1 MKKMSHEI
9 QIVAPAASV
18 WDAVVDPHKYRAWT
32 REFHPTSYFE
42 GGWNKGDKIL
52 FLGQDEKGSIG
63 GMVAE
68 IAESDFPKFISIRH
82 LGYVQDGV
90 EDTQSEAVRA
100 LFPSY
105 ENYFLEEI
113 GDGKTRF
120 RVELDM
126 DESYWEMMQEMWP
139 RALKALKDVVEQA
152 ESPKIYPCLWFD
164 KEAGEAAEFYCGLFK
179 HGRLLEQLPLTTTF
193 EIMGTKI
200 MGLNGGPMYQKTTA
214 VSYFVYCN
222 GTEEIDR
229 LYAALSENGQVL
241 MPLDKYD
248 WSPRYAFV
256 QDRFG
261 VSWQLDVEDIKS
273 SQKIVPCF
281 LFANRKMGLVKKAVD
296 RFVTIFPN
304 SRILMEAPYPPAA
317 GLPEGTLL
325 FAQFRLAGYIF
336 NAMSST
342 RPEEFDFSP
351 GNSMVVECETQAEID
366 HYWEKLGEGGRYEQ
380 CGWLQ
385 DEYGISWQVVPAVLS
400 QLMADPERSGRVI
413 EAFLK
418 MKKFDIQKLL
428 DA

>member
-1 MKKMSHEI
+1 MSHEI

-18 WDAVVDPHKYRAWT
+18 WDAIVDQRKYIAWT

-42 GGWNKGDKIL
+42 GGWDKGDKIL
-52 FLGQDEKGSIG
+52 FLGQDDKGSIG

-68 IAESDFPKFISIRH
+68 IAESDFPKYISIRH
-82 LGYVQDGV
+82 LGFVQDGV
-90 EDTQSEAVRA
+90 EDTESESVRSS
-100 LFPSY
+100 FPSY
-105 ENYFLEEI
+105 ENYFLDEI
-113 GDGKTRF
+113 GDGKTLF

-126 DESYWEMMQEMWP
+126 DEGFWEMMDEMWP

-152 ESPKIYPCLWFD
+152 ESPQIYPCLWFD

-179 HGRLLEQLPLTTTF
+179 HARILDQNPMASTF
-193 EIMGTKI
+193 EIMGTK
-200 MGLNGGPMYQKTTA
+200 MMSLNGGPMYQKTTA
-214 VSYFVYCN
+214 ISYFVYCN
-222 GTEEIDR
+222 GAEEIDR
-229 LYAALSENGQVL
+229 LYAALSEGGMVM

-273 SQKIVPCF
+273 VQKVVPCF
-281 LFANRKMGLVKKAVD
+281 LFANRKMGMAKTAIDNLVS
-296 RFVTIFPN
+296 IFPN
-304 SRILMEAPYPPAA
+304 SRILMEAPYPPEAS
-317 GLPEGTLL
+317 LPEGILL
-325 FAQFRLAGYIF
+325 FAQIRVAGYLF

-342 RPEEFDFSP
+342 RPEAFDFSP

-366 HYWEKLGEGGRYEQ
+366 QYWEKLGEEGHHEQ
-380 CGWLQ
+380 CGWLE
-385 DEYGISWQVVPAVLS
+385 DRFGISWQVVPAVLS
-400 QLMADPERSGRVI
+400 KLMADPERSGRVI

-418 MKKFDIQKLL
+418 MKKFDIQQLL

>member
-18 WDAVVDPHKYRAWT
+18 WDAIVDQHKYIAWT

-42 GGWNKGDKIL
+42 GGWSKGDKIL

-68 IAESDFPKFISIRH
+68 IAESDFPNTISIRH

-90 EDTQSEAVRA
+90 EDTESDAVRA
-100 LFPSY
+100 SFPSY

-113 GDGKTRF
+113 GGGKTLF

-126 DESYWEMMQEMWP
+126 DEGFWEMMDEMWP

-152 ESPKIYPCLWFD
+152 ESPQMYPCLWFD
-164 KEAGEAAEFYCGLFK
+164 KEAAEAAEFYCGLFK
-179 HGRLLEQLPLTTTF
+179 HGKILDQNPMVSTF
-193 EIMGTKI
+193 EILGTK
-200 MGLNGGPMYQKTTA
+200 MMALNGGPMYQKTTA
-214 VSYFVYCN
+214 ISYFVYCN
-222 GTEEIDR
+222 GAEEIDR
-229 LYAALSENGQVL
+229 LYAALSEGGMVM
-241 MPLDKYD
+241 MPLGKYD
-248 WSPRYAFV
+248 WSPRYAFIK
-256 QDRFG
+256 DRFG
-261 VSWQLDVEDIKS
+261 VSWQLDVESINS
-273 SQKIVPCF
+273 VQKVVPCF
-281 LFANRKMGLVKKAVD
+281 LFANQKMALVKKAVD
-296 RFVTIFPN
+296 RFVSIFPN
-304 SRILMEAPYPPAA
+304 SRILMEAPYPPEA
-317 GLPEGTLL
+317 GLPNGTLL

-342 RPEEFDFSP
+342 RPEDFDFSP
-351 GNSMVVECETQAEID
+351 GNSIVVECETQAEID
-366 HYWEKLGEGGRYEQ
+366 HYWDKLGEGGRYEQ

-385 DEYGISWQVVPAVLS
+385 DEFGISWQVVPAILS
-400 QLMADPERSGRVI
+400 RLMADPQRSGRVI

-418 MKKFDIQKLL
+418 MKKFDIQQLL